1 MSLIA
6 LTHAVSPNI
15 VKGERTYRDQQPIDL
30 ARARQQHAAYC
41 DTLRS
46 HGLEVI
52 TLEANLDL
60 PDAVFTED
68 PAVVVDELAV
78 MTHMAAESRWGESAA
93 IAAALA
99 PYRKIVHM
107 APPACLDGG
116 DVLQVGTRLYVGQST
131 RTNRAGTRALADFL
145 SPYGYQVIPV
155 PVHDCLH
162 LVTGATALDA
172 TTILAAT
179 DWIDTSPFEGYRILP
194 VPRDEG
200 PAANILPLD
209 GVILMAS
216 GYPQTA
222 ELVAR
227 EGYNVELIDNSELEK
242 AEGSLTCLSLIF
254 RK

>member
-6 LTHAVSPNI
+6 LTHSVSPNI
-15 VKGERTYRDQQPIDL
+15 VQGERTYRDRPPIDL
-30 ARARQQHAAYC
+30 ARARQQHTAHCNA
-41 DTLRS
+41 LRS

-52 TLEANLDL
+52 TLEANRGF

-68 PAVVVDELAV
+68 PAVVVDEVAI
-78 MTHMAAESRWGESAA
+78 MTHMAVESRWGESAA
-93 IAAALA
+93 IEAALT
-99 PYRKIVHM
+99 PYREIVHM

-116 DVLQVGTRLYVGQST
+116 DVLQVGKRLFVGQST
-131 RTNRAGTRALADFL
+131 RTNRAGTRALTDML
-145 SPYGYQVIPV
+145 TPYGYHIIPV
-155 PVHDCLH
+155 PVRGCLH
-162 LVTGATALDA
+162 LVTGATALDEA
-172 TTILAAT
+172 TILAAT
-179 DWIDTSPFEGYRILP
+179 DWIDTAPFEGFRILP

-209 GVILMAS
+209 GAILMAA

-222 ELVAR
+222 DLVAG
-227 EGYNVELIDNSELEK
+227 EGYQVELIDNSELEK